1 MLNEAQMKQ
10 IAEVLAKSLEDSV
23 PAAVEAAV
31 DAKLKEL
38 NLSENTDIKEIKE
51 QIKTLVE
58 KAKFGNAEANLEQTK
73 KDFVGALI
81 ALRGGDDSA
90 IKAMNTGTDADGGY
104 IVHPEFEKGVLRL
117 MGNYGIWKDCTI
129 SKMNS
134 NTKYFIL
141 RKTGL
146 QVFYVDEAGAYQDT
160 KGAYERKELTAK
172 KIGAILSA
180 TYELIADSAEAN
192 EIWEK
197 AQEEFAEAFAM
208 FLDKEVLTGTASGN
222 SKIKG
227 ICNLQNVNVITTSGN
242 AATLTADNLID
253 ATRKVALKYKEN
265 AKPAW
270 YLSQDAIAIIEKL
283 KDSDGRPLYR
293 TLDNGEKGYLL
304 GYPVKLTDVMPSGSI
319 AVNTPF
325 IAFGALKHFALG
337 IRKGLSFEVGFKAND
352 WVSDIQSIKGSA
364 RVCGISLADEA
375 FAVIKTHA

>member
-1 MLNEAQMKQ
+1 MNEAQMKQ

-38 NLSENTDIKEIKE
+38 NLSENADIKEIKE

-58 KAKFGNAEANLEQTK
+58 KAKFGNAEENLEQTK
-73 KDFVGALI
+73 KDFIGALV
-81 ALRGGDDSA
+81 ALRSGDESA
-90 IKAMNTGTDADGGY
+90 IKAMNTGTPGDGGY
-104 IVHPEFEKGVLRL
+104 LVHPEFEKGVFRL
-117 MGNYGIWKDCTI
+117 MENYGIWKDCTI
-129 SKMNS
+129 SKMS
-134 NTKYFIL
+134 SSVKYFIL

-146 QVFYVDEAGAYQDT
+146 KVFYVDEAGAYQDT
-160 KGAYERKELTAK
+160 AMDYERKELTAK
-172 KIGAILSA
+172 KVGAILSA
-180 TYELIADSAEAN
+180 TYELIADNAESD
-192 EIWEK
+192 EIWAK
-197 AQEEFAEAFAM
+197 AQEEFAQAFAM
-208 FLDKEVLTGTASGN
+208 FLDKEVLTGTGAGQ

-242 AATLTADNLID
+242 AATLTANNLID

-265 AKPAW
+265 AKPTW

-325 IAFGALKHFALG
+325 IAFGALKHFAIG
-337 IRKGLSFEVGFKAND
+337 IRKGLSFEVGYKTGD
-352 WVSDIQSIKGSA
+352 WEKDIQSIKGSA

>member
-58 KAKFGNAEANLEQTK
+58 KAKFGNAENNLEQTK
-73 KDFVGALI
+73 KDFVGALV
-81 ALRGGDDSA
+81 AVREGDASA
-90 IKAMNTGTDADGGY
+90 IKAMNIGNDGEGGY
-104 IVHPEFEKGVLRL
+104 LVHPEFEKGVFRI
-117 MGNYGIWKDCTI
+117 MGNYGIWKDCTV

-141 RKTGL
+141 KKAGL
-146 QVFYVDEAGAYQDT
+146 QVFYVDEAQSYQDT
-160 KGAYERKELTAK
+160 KPGYERKELTAK
-172 KIGAILSA
+172 KIGAILSS
-180 TYELIADSAEAN
+180 TYELIADNAEAD
-192 EIWEK
+192 EIWNK

-242 AATLTADNLID
+242 AGTLTADNLID
-253 ATRKVALKYKEN
+253 VVRKVPLKYKEN
-265 AKPAW
+265 AKPAF
-270 YLSQDAIAIIEKL
+270 YMSQDAIAIIEKL
-283 KDSDGRPLYR
+283 KDADGRPLYR

-325 IAFGALKHFALG
+325 IVFGALKHFAIGL
-337 IRKGLSFEVGFKAND
+337 RKWVSFEIWHKAGE
-352 WVSDIQSIKGSA
+352 WEKDIESVKGNMRA
-364 RVCGISLADEA
+364 CGISLVDEA

>member
-1 MLNEAQMKQ
+1 MNDAQMKQ

-58 KAKFGNAEANLEQTK
+58 KAKFGNAEENLEQTK
-73 KDFVGALI
+73 KDFVGALVS
-81 ALRGGDDSA
+81 LREGNAEA
-90 IKAMNTGTDADGGY
+90 IKAMNTGTTGDGGY
-104 IVHPEFEKGVLRL
+104 LVHPEFEKGVFRI
-117 MGNYGIWKDCTI
+117 MGNYGLWKDCTV
-129 SKMNS
+129 SKMNA

-141 RKTGL
+141 KKAGL

-160 KGAYERKELTAK
+160 KLGYERKELTAK
-172 KIGAILSA
+172 KIGSILSA

-197 AQEEFAEAFAM
+197 AQEEFAEAFAA

-242 AATLTADNLID
+242 AGTLTADNLID
-253 ATRKVALKYKEN
+253 ATRKVPLKYKEN

-293 TLDNGEKGYLL
+293 TLDNGEKGFLL
-304 GYPVKLTDVMPSGSI
+304 GYPVKLTDAMPSGSI
-319 AVNTPF
+319 ANNVPF

-337 IRKGLSFEVGFKAND
+337 LRKGLSFEVGHKSGD
-352 WVSDIQSIKGSA
+352 WERILNQLRDQLGYVESPLLKKH
-364 RVCGISLADEA
+364 LP
-375 FAVIKTHA
+375 

>member
-58 KAKFGNAEANLEQTK
+58 KAKFGNAEENLEQTK
-73 KDFVGALI
+73 KDFIGALVS
-81 ALRGGDDSA
+81 LRAGNADA
-90 IKAMNTGTDADGGY
+90 IKAMNTGTDSDGGY
-104 IVHPEFEKGVLRL
+104 LVHPEFEKGVLRI
-117 MGNYGIWKDCTI
+117 MGNYGLWKDCSV

-141 RKTGL
+141 RKSGL

-160 KGAYERKELTAK
+160 KWGYERKELTAK

-180 TYELIADSAEAN
+180 TYELIDDNAEAS
-192 EIWEK
+192 EIWAK

-208 FLDKEVLTGTASGN
+208 FLDKEVLTGTATGN
-222 SKIKG
+222 SKMKG

-242 AATLTADNLID
+242 AGTLTADNLID
-253 ATRKVALKYKEN
+253 ATRKVPLKYKEN

-293 TLDNGEKGYLL
+293 TLDNGEKGFLL

-337 IRKGLSFEVGFKAND
+337 IRKGLSFEVGYKSGE
-352 WVSDIQSIKGSA
+352 WEKDIQSIKGSA
-364 RVCGISLADEA
+364 RVCGIALAEEA

>member
-58 KAKFGNAEANLEQTK
+58 KSKFGNAEENLEQTK
-73 KDFVGALI
+73 KDFIGALV
-81 ALRGGDDSA
+81 ALRSGDDSVM
-90 IKAMNTGTDADGGY
+90 KAMNTGTDGDGGY
-104 IVHPEFEKGVLRL
+104 LVHPEFEKGVLRF
-117 MGNYGIWKDCTI
+117 MENHGIWKDCNI

-146 QVFYVDEAGAYQDT
+146 KVFYVDEAGAYQDT
-160 KGAYERKELTAK
+160 KMDYERKELTAK

-180 TYELIADSAEAN
+180 TYELIADNAEAD
-192 EIWEK
+192 EIWNK
-197 AQEEFAEAFAM
+197 AQEEFAEAFAA
-208 FLDKEVLTGTASGN
+208 FLDKEVLTGTDSWN

-227 ICNLQNVNVITTSGN
+227 ICNLQNVNMITTTGN

-253 ATRKVALKYKEN
+253 AVRKVPLKYKEN

-283 KDSDGRPLYR
+283 KDNDGRPLYR
-293 TLDNGEKGYLL
+293 TLDNGEKGFLL
-304 GYPVKLTDVMPSGSI
+304 GYPVKLTDAMPSGSI

-352 WVSDIQSIKGSA
+352 WASDIQSIKGSA

>member
-58 KAKFGNAEANLEQTK
+58 KAKFGNAEENLEQTK
-73 KDFVGALI
+73 KDFIGALVS
-81 ALRGGDDSA
+81 LRAGNADA
-90 IKAMNTGTDADGGY
+90 IKAMNTGTDSDGGY
-104 IVHPEFEKGVLRL
+104 LVHPEFEKGVLRI
-117 MGNYGIWKDCTI
+117 MGNYGLWKDCSV

-141 RKTGL
+141 RKAGL

-160 KGAYERKELTAK
+160 KWGYERKELTAK

-180 TYELIADSAEAN
+180 TYELIDDNAEAS
-192 EIWEK
+192 EIWAK
-197 AQEEFAEAFAM
+197 AQEEFAEAFAA

-227 ICNLQNVNVITTSGN
+227 ICNLQNVNVITTTGN

-253 ATRKVALKYKEN
+253 AVRKVPLKYKEN
-265 AKPAW
+265 AKPAF
-270 YLSQDAIAIIEKL
+270 YMSQDAIAIIEKL
-283 KDSDGRPLYR
+283 KDADGRPLYR

-325 IAFGALKHFALG
+325 IVFGALKHFALG

-352 WVSDIQSIKGSA
+352 WASDIQSIKGSA

>member
-1 MLNEAQMKQ
+1 MKQ

-58 KAKFGNAEANLEQTK
+58 KSKFGNAEENLEQTK
-73 KDFVGALI
+73 KDFVGALVS
-81 ALRGGDDSA
+81 LREGNAEA
-90 IKAMNTGTDADGGY
+90 IKAMNTGTTGDGGY
-104 IVHPEFEKGVLRL
+104 LVHPEFEKGVFRI
-117 MGNYGIWKDCTI
+117 MGNYGLWKDCTV
-129 SKMNS
+129 SKMNA

-141 RKTGL
+141 KKTGL

-160 KGAYERKELTAK
+160 KLGYERKELTAK

-197 AQEEFAEAFAM
+197 AQEEFAEAFAA

-242 AATLTADNLID
+242 AGTLTADNLID
-253 ATRKVALKYKEN
+253 ATRKVPLKYKEN

-283 KDSDGRPLYR
+283 KDNDGRPLYR

-337 IRKGLSFEVGFKAND
+337 IRKGLSFEIGFKA
-352 WVSDIQSIKGSA
+352 
-364 RVCGISLADEA
+364 
-375 FAVIKTHA
+375 

>member
-58 KAKFGNAEANLEQTK
+58 FGNAEENLEQTK
-73 KDFVGALI
+73 KDFIGALVS
-81 ALRGGDDSA
+81 LRAGNADA
-90 IKAMNTGTDADGGY
+90 IKAMNTGTDSDGGY
-104 IVHPEFEKGVLRL
+104 LVHPEFEKGVLRI
-117 MGNYGIWKDCTI
+117 MGNYGLWKDCSV

-141 RKTGL
+141 RKSGL

-160 KGAYERKELTAK
+160 KWGYERKELTAK

-180 TYELIADSAEAN
+180 TYELIDDNAEAS
-192 EIWEK
+192 EIWAK

-208 FLDKEVLTGTASGN
+208 FLDKEVLTGTATGN
-222 SKIKG
+222 SKMKG

-242 AATLTADNLID
+242 AGTLTADNLID
-253 ATRKVALKYKEN
+253 ATRKVPLKYKEN

-293 TLDNGEKGYLL
+293 TLDNGEKGFLL

-337 IRKGLSFEVGFKAND
+337 IRKGLSFEVGYKSGD
-352 WVSDIQSIKGSA
+352 WEKDIQSIKGSA

>member
-1 MLNEAQMKQ
+1 MNEAQMKQ

-31 DAKLKEL
+31 EAKLKEL
-38 NLSENTDIKEIKE
+38 NLSENADIKEIKE

-58 KAKFGNAEANLEQTK
+58 KAKFGNAEENLEQTK
-73 KDFVGALI
+73 KDFIGALV
-81 ALRGGDDSA
+81 ALRSGDDSVM
-90 IKAMNTGTDADGGY
+90 KAMNTGTDGDGGY
-104 IVHPEFEKGVLRL
+104 LVHPEFEKGVLRF
-117 MGNYGIWKDCTI
+117 MENYGIWKDCNI

-146 QVFYVDEAGAYQDT
+146 KVFYVDEAGAYQDT
-160 KGAYERKELTAK
+160 KMDYERKELTAK

-180 TYELIADSAEAN
+180 TYELIADNAEAD
-192 EIWEK
+192 EIWNK
-197 AQEEFAEAFAM
+197 AQEEFAEAFAA
-208 FLDKEVLTGTASGN
+208 FLDKEVLNGTASGN

-227 ICNLQNVNVITTSGN
+227 ICNLQNVNVITTTGN

-253 ATRKVALKYKEN
+253 AVRKVPLKYKEN

-283 KDSDGRPLYR
+283 KDADGRPLYR
-293 TLDNGEKGYLL
+293 TLDNGEKGFLL

-319 AVNTPF
+319 ANNTPF

-352 WVSDIQSIKGSA
+352 WASDIQSIKGSA

-375 FAVIKTHA
+375 FAVIKTHS

>member
-58 KAKFGNAEANLEQTK
+58 KAKFGNAENNLEQTK
-73 KDFVGALI
+73 KDFVGALV
-81 ALRGGDDSA
+81 AVREGDASA
-90 IKAMNTGTDADGGY
+90 IKAMNIGNDGEGGY
-104 IVHPEFEKGVLRL
+104 LVHPEFEKGVFRI
-117 MGNYGIWKDCTI
+117 MGNYGIWKDCTV

-141 RKTGL
+141 KKAGL
-146 QVFYVDEAGAYQDT
+146 QVFYVDEAQSYQDT
-160 KGAYERKELTAK
+160 KPGYERKELTAK
-172 KIGAILSA
+172 KIGAILSS
-180 TYELIADSAEAN
+180 TYELIADNAEAD
-192 EIWEK
+192 EIWNK

-242 AATLTADNLID
+242 AGTLTADNLID
-253 ATRKVALKYKEN
+253 VVRKVPLKYKEN
-265 AKPAW
+265 AKPAF
-270 YLSQDAIAIIEKL
+270 YMSQDAIAIIEKL
-283 KDSDGRPLYR
+283 KDADGRPLYR

-325 IAFGALKHFALG
+325 IVFGALKHFAIGL
-337 IRKGLSFEVGFKAND
+337 RK
-352 WVSDIQSIKGSA
+352 
-364 RVCGISLADEA
+364 
-375 FAVIKTHA
+375 

>member
-1 MLNEAQMKQ
+1 MNEAQMKQ

-58 KAKFGNAEANLEQTK
+58 KSKFGNAEENLEQTK
-73 KDFVGALI
+73 KDFIGALV
-81 ALRGGDDSA
+81 ALRSGDDSVM
-90 IKAMNTGTDADGGY
+90 KAMNTGTDGDGGY
-104 IVHPEFEKGVLRL
+104 LVHPEFEKGVLRF
-117 MGNYGIWKDCTI
+117 MENHGIWKDCNI

-146 QVFYVDEAGAYQDT
+146 KVFYVDEAGAYQDT
-160 KGAYERKELTAK
+160 KMDYERKELTAK

-180 TYELIADSAEAN
+180 TYELIADNAEAD
-192 EIWEK
+192 EIWNK
-197 AQEEFAEAFAM
+197 AQEEFAEAFAA

-227 ICNLQNVNVITTSGN
+227 ICNLQNVNVITTTGN
-242 AATLTADNLID
+242 ASTLTADNLID
-253 ATRKVALKYKEN
+253 AVRKVPLKYKEN

-283 KDSDGRPLYR
+283 KDNDGRPLYR
-293 TLDNGEKGYLL
+293 TLDNGEKGFLL
-304 GYPVKLTDVMPSGSI
+304 GYPVKLTDAMPSGSI

-337 IRKGLSFEVGFKAND
+337 IRKGLSFEIGFKA
-352 WVSDIQSIKGSA
+352 
-364 RVCGISLADEA
+364 
-375 FAVIKTHA
+375 